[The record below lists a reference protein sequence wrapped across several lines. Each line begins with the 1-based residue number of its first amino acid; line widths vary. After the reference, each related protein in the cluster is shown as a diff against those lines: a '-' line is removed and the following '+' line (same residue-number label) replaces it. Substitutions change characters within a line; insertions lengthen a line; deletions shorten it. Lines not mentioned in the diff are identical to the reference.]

1 MQVNT
6 IMVPYDGSE
15 HSKRAFRYALDIAK
29 KYNSELVAAICI
41 LTQDQIPE
49 IMAPDEEEL
58 QLQKQKSAAAESL
71 SILEMESK
79 KAQVRF
85 RGVVLKTGSVIDALL
100 SYAESNGID
109 MIVAGSRGL
118 GGFKK
123 LLLGSVASALCQY
136 SACPV
141 LIVK

>member
-79 KAQVRF
+79 KAQVRY
-85 RGVVLKTGSVIDALL
+85 RGVVLKTGSVTDALL
-100 SYAESNGID
+100 SYAESSGID

>member
-15 HSKRAFRYALDIAK
+15 HSKRAFNYALDLAK
-29 KYNSELVAAICI
+29 KYNSELVVIICI
-41 LTQDQIPE
+41 LVQDPLPE
-49 IMAPDEEEL
+49 ITVPEEEEL
-58 QLQKQKSAAAESL
+58 QLQKQKSAAAKLL
-71 SILEMESK
+71 SVLEMESGE
-79 KAQVRF
+79 AQVRY
-85 RGVVLKTGSVIDALL
+85 RGVVLKTDSVTDAIL
-100 SYAESNGID
+100 SYAESNGIS

>member
-123 LLLGSVASALCQY
+123 
-136 SACPV
+136 
-141 LIVK
+141 